1 MARQGGK
8 RPGLQ
13 SAVTSEPGCRV
24 HGHGTGGGEAWETQK
39 GLEYREPELEEPA
52 GLRPIVDR
60 RNDTYGRLEAGEGCG
75 YAPCVADR
83 GGGVGEKELG
93 RATPVAPARLTQKSV
108 LANIDMCDDV
118 FCVLECGFSSRAA

>member
-1 MARQGGK
+1 VPRTTTERQGGR

-24 HGHGTGGGEAWETQK
+24 HGRGTGGGEAWETKK

-52 GLRPIVDR
+52 GLGPIVDR
-60 RNDTYGRLEAGEGCG
+60 RSDTYGRLEAGEGCG

-83 GGGVGEKELG
+83 GGSVGEKELG
-93 RATPVAPARLTQKSV
+93 RATAGGTGSPDTKVCFGQYRYV
-108 LANIDMCDDV
+108 
-118 FCVLECGFSSRAA
+118 